1 VIPEQ
6 LARIGAELTARRE
19 PFVTAT
25 VVRVQRPTS
34 VNPGA
39 VALVHADGMLDGFIG
54 GVCAQHSVR
63 LYSLKA
69 IESGEPILLRILP
82 DPEQDDPDAA
92 PIDAGQEISSE
103 DGSVTVRN
111 PCLSGGA
118 VEVFLEPALP
128 APRLL
133 VVGDSP
139 IVAAITKL
147 GSELG
152 LDVVPAADRRDPL
165 VPAPG
170 DLAMI
175 VAAHGRDEL
184 ESLRVGLEAGLPYV
198 GLVASTKR
206 GRAML
211 AELRDGGVPQE
222 LLDRVD
228 TPAGIDIGAQT
239 PSEIALSILARVVEA
254 RRAPRHAGHAHA
266 PAEPSPLQ
274 VIAPGGAEAALSPA
288 TSSVKS
294 AVDPICGMEIV
305 VLSDTPSAERDGETH
320 YFCCDGCQRAF
331 VAQQAA

>member
-1 VIPEQ
+1 VISEQ
-6 LARIGAELTARRE
+6 LARIGAELAARRE

-25 VVRVQRPTS
+25 VVRVQHPTS

-39 VALVHADGMLDGFIG
+39 GAVVHADGTLDGFIG
-54 GVCAQHSVR
+54 GVCAQNSVR

-69 IESGEPILLRILP
+69 IESGEPVLLRIMP

-92 PIDAGQEISSE
+92 PIDAGQEIARE

-118 VEVFLEPALP
+118 VEVFLEPTLP
-128 APRLL
+128 PPRLF

-147 GSELG
+147 GPELG
-152 LDVVPAADRRDPL
+152 LDIRVPAGRRDPL

-184 ESLRVGLEAGLPYV
+184 ESLRVGLEAALPYV
-198 GLVASTKR
+198 GLVASVTR
-206 GRAML
+206 GRAVL
-211 AELRDGGVPQE
+211 AELRDAGVAQE

-228 TPAGIDIGAQT
+228 TPAGIDIGAKT
-239 PSEIALSILARVVEA
+239 PGEIALSILARVVQA
-254 RRAPRHAGHAHA
+254 RRAPRDAGHAHGPVA
-266 PAEPSPLQ
+266 PSALQ
-274 VIAPGGAEAALSPA
+274 VIAPGNAEIAPPA
-288 TSSVKS
+288 QSSSVKS
-294 AVDPICGMEIV
+294 AIDPICGMEIV
-305 VLSDTPSAERDGETH
+305 VLPDTPSAERDGETY
-320 YFCCDGCQRAF
+320 YFCCDGCQRTF
-331 VAQQAA
+331 VTQRAA

>member
-1 VIPEQ
+1 MIPEQ

-92 PIDAGQEISSE
+92 PIDAGQEIASE

-152 LDVVPAADRRDPL
+152 LDVVPAAGRRDPL
-165 VPAPG
+165 APAPG

-175 VAAHGRDEL
+175 VAAPGRDEL

-239 PSEIALSILARVVEA
+239 PGEIALSILARVVEA

-266 PAEPSPLQ
+266 PAAPSPLQ
-274 VIAPGGAEAALSPA
+274 VIAPGGAEAALPPA

>member
-1 VIPEQ
+1 VISEQ
-6 LARIGAELTARRE
+6 LARIGVELAARGE

-25 VVRVQRPTS
+25 VVRVQHPTS

-39 VALVHADGMLDGFIG
+39 AAVVHADGRLDGFIG

-69 IESGEPILLRILP
+69 IESGEPILLRIMP

-92 PIDAGQEISSE
+92 PIDAGQEIARE

-118 VEVFLEPALP
+118 VEVFLEPTLP

-133 VVGDSP
+133 VIGDSP
-139 IVAAITKL
+139 IVAAIINL
-147 GSELG
+147 GPELG
-152 LDVVPAADRRDPL
+152 LDVALPAGRRDPL
-165 VPAPG
+165 VPASG

-184 ESLRVGLEAGLPYV
+184 ESLRAGLEAGLPYV
-198 GLVASTKR
+198 GLVASAKR
-206 GRAML
+206 GRAVL
-211 AELRDGGVPQE
+211 TELRDGGVPQE

-239 PSEIALSILARVVEA
+239 PGEIALSILARVVQA
-254 RRAPRHAGHAHA
+254 RRAAQPAGHVHA
-266 PAEPSPLQ
+266 PAAPSPLK
-274 VIAPGGAEAALSPA
+274 VIAADGPEAAPPA

-294 AVDPICGMEIV
+294 AIDPICGMEIV
-305 VLSDTPSAERDGETH
+305 VLPDTPSVERDGETY
-320 YFCCDGCQRAF
+320 YFCCDGCQRTF

>member
-6 LARIGAELTARRE
+6 LARIGVDLAARRE

-25 VVRVQRPTS
+25 VVRVQHPTS

-39 VALVHADGMLDGFIG
+39 AAVVHADGTLDGFIG

-69 IESGEPILLRILP
+69 IESGEPILLRIMP

-92 PIDAGQEISSE
+92 PIDAGQEIARE

-118 VEVFLEPALP
+118 VEVFLEPTLP

-147 GSELG
+147 GPELG
-152 LDVVPAADRRDPL
+152 LDVVLPAGRQDPL

-175 VAAHGRDEL
+175 VAAPGRDEL

-198 GLVASTKR
+198 GLVASAKR
-206 GRAML
+206 GRAVL
-211 AELRDGGVPQE
+211 AELLDSGVPQE

-239 PSEIALSILARVVEA
+239 PGEIALSILAHVVQA
-254 RRAPRHAGHAHA
+254 RRAARHAGHAHT
-266 PAEPSPLQ
+266 PAAPSPLR
-274 VIAPGGAEAALSPA
+274 VIAPGGAEAAPPPA

-305 VLSDTPSAERDGETH
+305 VLSDTPSAERDGETY
-320 YFCCDGCQRAF
+320 YFCCDGCQNAF
-331 VAQQAA
+331 VAPQVA

>member
-92 PIDAGQEISSE
+92 PIDAGQEIASE

-152 LDVVPAADRRDPL
+152 LDVVPAAGRRDPL

-239 PSEIALSILARVVEA
+239 PGEIALSILARVVEA

-266 PAEPSPLQ
+266 PAAPSPLQ
-274 VIAPGGAEAALSPA
+274 VIAPGGAEAALPPA